1 MAIQR
6 KVQRSIKIAGEIKID
21 MMMKLTNCTRNRL
34 ATAPKINLFCRLW
47 KNKRHSNLL
56 TFHGIHLGLQIILL
70 LKLNWL
76 GSSRRRL
83 DLMEGKEEVEEDS
96 EEKRKVEFEA
106 KHSVICCDVQLFRI
120 SHFLQLE

>member
-6 KVQRSIKIAGEIKID
+6 KVQKVDFKIAGGIKID

-47 KNKRHSNLL
+47 KNKRHSILL

-70 LKLNWL
+70 LELSWL
-76 GSSRRRL
+76 DSSRRRL

-96 EEKRKVEFEA
+96 E
-106 KHSVICCDVQLFRI
+106 
-120 SHFLQLE
+120 

>member
-1 MAIQR
+1 M
-6 KVQRSIKIAGEIKID
+6 D
-21 MMMKLTNCTRNRL
+21 MTMNCTRNRL

-56 TFHGIHLGLQIILL
+56 TFRGIHLRFILL
-70 LKLNWL
+70 LELNWL

-83 DLMEGKEEVEEDS
+83 DLMEGKEKVEEDS

-106 KHSVICCDVQLFRI
+106 KHSVICFDVQLFRI